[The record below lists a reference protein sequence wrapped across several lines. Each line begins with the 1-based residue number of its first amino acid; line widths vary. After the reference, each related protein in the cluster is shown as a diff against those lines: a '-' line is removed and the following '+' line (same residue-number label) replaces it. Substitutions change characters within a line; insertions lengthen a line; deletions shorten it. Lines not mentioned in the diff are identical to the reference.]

1 MSRQVKWLD
10 HELVFP
16 KTNVTFLAFS
26 HPRDNATTLSNNLGM
41 GVTKLLKGDYFA
53 HSTQPRQ
60 KEAI

>member
-1 MSRQVKWLD
+1 
-10 HELVFP
+10 
-16 KTNVTFLAFS
+16 VTFLAFS